1 MTTSEDNAVIC
12 IGCCTMCMS
21 LVSFAFIIWIV
32 IIVFSWFFVPI
43 RGYCLLIEA
52 PLLELE
58 QIDDKHRISMLTY
71 FQEGCDNQV
80 HDEDTEFEPI
90 QYYSRNLLLINR
102 TFTDFTNY
110 YNNNEAFYCINPKQF
125 WEEWLPLP
133 DNNC

>member
-1 MTTSEDNAVIC
+1 MSDDDKTIIC
-12 IGCCTMCMS
+12 IGCCAMCMY
-21 LVSFAFIIWIV
+21 LACGVLIIWIV

-58 QIDDKHRISMLTY
+58 QNDDKHRISILTY

-80 HDEDTEFEPI
+80 SDDTNYYEAIE
-90 QYYSRNLLLINR
+90 YYSRNLLLINR